1 MRKNPFSKVC
11 FVGDG
16 VQNYESLIRDRLGGD
31 TCIADPVSPSLAGVV
46 GKLALGMFR
55 EGLVAT
61 PGSIRPLYV
70 RRPDAEVSQER
81 REKPRKKL

>member
-1 MRKNPFSKVC
+1 M

-16 VQNYESLIRDRLGGD
+16 VSGYESLIRDRLGED
-31 TCIADPVSPSLAGVV
+31 VYIADPPSPPLAGLV
-46 GKLALGMFR
+46 GKLALGMF
-55 EGLVAT
+55 EDGLAPT
-61 PGSIRPLYV
+61 PDSIRPLYV